1 MVIVALAGPIIAGEG
16 VSGRS
21 GGGAQMVFR
30 AVRGSEDRRW
40 SYSGGG
46 IISGGFKFGA

>member
-1 MVIVALAGPIIAGEG
+1 MVIVALGRPIIAGES
-16 VSGRS
+16 VSGR
-21 GGGAQMVFR
+21 GGQMVFR
-30 AVRGSEDRRW
+30 AVRDSEDRRW